1 MWPKPGSLARGSDGA
16 EQSFEPMR
24 DELGRARRAGRGQH
38 PLAGE
43 TCEAVLFIDRDGIAA
58 KVDLTFNAEI
68 LVRRVADDGVDF
80 GLRNDAGEP
89 PRRKIGADRS
99 PAAPR
104 GRRVRSRARRDEL
117 RPGAD
122 QHRFPASSRRR
133 LAKIVEAPISRPRK
147 AAPGASTRKP
157 GRLATST
164 SGWASQRGL
173 CS

>member
-1 MWPKPGSLARGSDGA
+1 
-16 EQSFEPMR
+16 MR

-58 KVDLTFNAEI
+58 KVDLTFSAEI

-89 PRRKIGADRS
+89 PRRKIGRTDHQ
-99 PAAPR
+99 PR
-104 GRRVRSRARRDEL
+104 REAVEFDQRARRDEL

-122 QHRFPASSRRR
+122 QHRFSRQLASSAGEDRR
-133 LAKIVEAPISRPRK
+133 
-147 AAPGASTRKP
+147 GANIASAQGGARCEHAQTRSAGDEHP
-157 GRLATST
+157 QAGRLSA
-164 SGWASQRGL
+164 GCVHRVQ
-173 CS
+173 